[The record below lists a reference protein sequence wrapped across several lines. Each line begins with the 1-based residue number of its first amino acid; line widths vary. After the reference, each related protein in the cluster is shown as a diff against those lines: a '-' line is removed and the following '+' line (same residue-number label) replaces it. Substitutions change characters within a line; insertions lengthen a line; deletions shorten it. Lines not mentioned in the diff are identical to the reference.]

1 MKGLKRVFAAF
12 ACAAALACGSALAA
26 CGDEGGDVSCTVAM
40 PDGAPALALAKLMV
54 DDMQFGGEVDYSVV
68 NANAI
73 GAQVSGEQADICILP
88 VNAAVQLA
96 GSGEKYKLLGTV
108 THGNLYMLSAKYP
121 ETQITAQ
128 TLSSLAGKTVGCI
141 QLSSFVG
148 SVFKMILEANGVP
161 YEVVESADAAVEDAV
176 NLINIADPAT
186 GITPAAQFD
195 YMIGAEPMVTAKTTA
210 APALKIV
217 GDIQRLYGE
226 NGYPQAV
233 LVAKTSVIEEAKSA
247 VDTLITYM
255 EGSAGYLASASPSD
269 VVALLEDCY
278 TDGMTPSLNANN
290 LNATV
295 IANCSVRFTTAQA
308 CKERVNEFLS
318 ELIAISPEFT
328 TMVSD
333 SFYYAG

>member
-12 ACAAALACGSALAA
+12 ACAAALLCGSALAA
-26 CGDEGGDVSCTVAM
+26 CGDEGGDVSCRVAM

-226 NGYPQAV
+226 NGFPQAV
-233 LVAKTSVIEEAKSA
+233 MLVKNEVAENMPEFVSEFVSA
-247 VDTLITYM
+247 VEDNA
-255 EGSAGYLASASPSD
+255 EWVASDEAVMSD
-269 VVALLEDCY
+269 IVAAINANY
-278 TDGMTPSLNANN
+278 GGATSSLNANN
-290 LNATV
+290 LNPTV
-295 IANCSVRFTTAQA
+295 ISRCAIEFVSASECDEEIRDFIGAFCEVTGAELSVADGF
-308 CKERVNEFLS
+308 
-318 ELIAISPEFT
+318 
-328 TMVSD
+328 
-333 SFYYAG
+333 FYE

>member
-1 MKGLKRVFAAF
+1 MKGLKTAFAVF

-121 ETQITAQ
+121 ETQIIAQ

-226 NGYPQAV
+226 NGFPQAV
-233 LVAKTSVIEEAKSA
+233 MLVKNEVAENMPEFVSEFVSA
-247 VDTLITYM
+247 VEANAEWI
-255 EGSAGYLASASPSD
+255 ASDGAVMSD
-269 VVALLEDCY
+269 IVAAINANY
-278 TDGMTPSLNANN
+278 GGATSSLNANN
-290 LNATV
+290 LNPTV
-295 IANCSVRFTTAQA
+295 ISRCAIEFVPASECEEEIRDFIGAFCEVTGAELSVADGF
-308 CKERVNEFLS
+308 
-318 ELIAISPEFT
+318 
-328 TMVSD
+328 
-333 SFYYAG
+333 FYE